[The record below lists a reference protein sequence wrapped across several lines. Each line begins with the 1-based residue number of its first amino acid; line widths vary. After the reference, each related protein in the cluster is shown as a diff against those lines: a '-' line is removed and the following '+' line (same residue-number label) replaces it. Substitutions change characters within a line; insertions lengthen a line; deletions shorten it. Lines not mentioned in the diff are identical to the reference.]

1 MEIHLEGVQIGAV
14 SRSQSEHE
22 PIRARA
28 NRSMS
33 QSEYKPIRARVD
45 RTSIRKG
52 KKEDILS
59 RRKIQEKISF
69 RKFKFWP
76 RVRLPN
82 FELENSKFD
91 LSLFTSLQRQT
102 SKGICTRQ
110 MYKINMN
117 KQQLLSWVHLYIFET
132 LNQKDEV
139 TWCKIKIWSRKITKI
154 TKVSWNINWNCTTSL
169 HDCFTWYRKIK
180 NSKIWNDS
188 RVRHSKLLELN
199 TNNHVYYS
207 CHSFRKYRN
216 YSRTRYIKSSA
227 FTFIQV

>member
-22 PIRARA
+22 
-28 NRSMS
+28 
-33 QSEYKPIRARVD
+33 PIRARVD

-102 SKGICTRQ
+102 PNGICTRQ
-110 MYKINMN
+110 MYKINKN
-117 KQQLLSWVHLYIFET
+117 KQKLLSGFHFYLWDVKSKKWRH
-132 LNQKDEV
+132 V
-139 TWCKIKIWSRKITKI
+139 TSRKITKI
-154 TKVSWNINWNCTTSL
+154 TKISWNINWNCTISL

-216 YSRTRYIKSSA
+216 YSRTRYIKSST